1 MANEV
6 RGEVEIKL
14 GGKRYSLRPTYEAL
28 AEIENLT
35 DAGLIK
41 LAGRFQEGDIRIKD
55 VVAIIWAGMGD
66 DAPAIDEVGRL
77 VVAQGLADLTAV
89 AGIFLA
95 AALNPSV
102 VKNPSTGKSGA
113 MGKTQEKKA

>member
-6 RGEVEIKL
+6 RGEVEIEL
-14 GGKRYSLRPTYEAL
+14 GGKRYSLRPTYGAL

-55 VVAIIWAGMGD
+55 ILACSSMH
-66 DAPAIDEVGRL
+66 
-77 VVAQGLADLTAV
+77 QG
-89 AGIFLA
+89 
-95 AALNPSV
+95 
-102 VKNPSTGKSGA
+102 K
-113 MGKTQEKKA
+113 Q